1 MRDLDLRTDGELLV
15 ATALDPEAFAV
26 FYRRHSRGMQAFFR
40 RRTGDMLVAQQLTTK
55 TFAAALEESR
65 HYVLRPEPARSW
77 LYGIAWSELHDA
89 GYAVYTRDP
98 SLSGRFQRSARRVR
112 SALPAR
118 SA

>member
-26 FYRRHSRGMQAFFR
+26 FYRRHARGMVAFFR
-40 RRTGDMLVAQQLTTK
+40 RRTGDPTVAEQLTAT
-55 TFAAALEESR
+55 TFAVALEESR

-77 LYGIAWSELHDA
+77 LYGIAWSKLHEA

-98 SLSGRFQRSARRVR
+98 ALSGRFARRVR

-118 SA
+118 PA